1 MRRAL
6 LTLLIVV
13 AVIGAGGYLADSWVR
28 DQTEARAAAA
38 IQDALGLAEK
48 PAVTLGGFPFSL
60 AFLTQSVP
68 SARVTAEKVPIT
80 VSGTK
85 AELSGVLVDSDT
97 ISVVGNRARIQ
108 RVTGTGVLGYAGLG
122 DIAGVP
128 ISYAGE
134 GRIALTYTAR
144 IAGQQLTV
152 GVTAEPRLDVDAAVI
167 RLVKPTVDPAAAT
180 QVALSQAQL
189 QRLARPIPVELG
201 KRARVTSL
209 ATAQGGIAVA
219 VTASDVS
226 LTLA

>member
-1 MRRAL
+1 MRRVL

-28 DQTEARAAAA
+28 DRTEARAAAA
-38 IQDALGLAEK
+38 IQDALGLAKK
-48 PAVTLGGFPFSL
+48 PGVTLGGFPFSL

-80 VSGTK
+80 VSGKK
-85 AELSGVLVDSDT
+85 AEISGVLVDADT
-97 ISVVGNRARIQ
+97 ISVVGDRARVH

-128 ISYAGE
+128 ITYAGD

-167 RLVKPTVDPAAAT
+167 RLAEPKVDPTTAT
-180 QVALSQAQL
+180 QIALSQAQL
-189 QRLARPIPVELG
+189 KRLARPIPVELG
-201 KRARVTSL
+201 KHVRVTSL
-209 ATAQGGIAVA
+209 ATAEGGIAVA

-226 LTLA
+226 LALP